1 MKGSPKMFYQ
11 SQTNKLYYRYISLLA
26 VIILGVVSILGSGG
40 GGDGGVSTP
49 PTITTVSPAQ
59 GSDSALVTALVTAQF
74 SIDMDPGSI
83 TDPNN
88 FTVVAA
94 NISAVNASSITY
106 DAGSDIV
113 TFTPDADLT
122 SNVQYIATISSA
134 VQDIN
139 GNNPLSS
146 DYVWSFN
153 IAPTLV
159 PASLNSNKVFG
170 NNASF
175 TSDVDAT
182 GRYIVIASD
191 ANNLVPN
198 ISNNGQIQ
206 IYRKDSQTG
215 VVEMVS
221 TDSTGLVAALGF
233 DCESPRISDDGR
245 YVVFASA
252 ATNFGTAGGI
262 SQIYLKDMDTNTL
275 TLVSHRNNS
284 TDPGDQNSFQPDIS
298 ANGKYIVFASRATN
312 LVSSD
317 TNGEDDIFFVDMDT
331 PTIVELISVTGS
343 TQANGTS
350 SKPAVSATGQFV
362 AFDSIATNLDV
373 SSNGLSQIYRRDRT
387 APATVIVSINNGGS
401 DGGNNGSE
409 FPDISADGNLIT
421 FQSTATDLLASPTST
436 QSQIFLRDISSNT
449 TTQVS
454 ISGSTEGNN
463 NSSLPSISADG
474 NYIAFESLATNLA
487 TSTNN
492 GVSHVFVKNITNGTI
507 EPLSIDDPGGANP
520 VQGNDASGEPAISS
534 NGRYISFSSLATNF
548 DTNDTNGLSDIYR
561 AHNAALP

>member
-1 MKGSPKMFYQ
+1 MFYLPE
-11 SQTNKLYYRYISLLA
+11 TNKHYYRYFSLLA
-26 VIILGVVSILGSGG
+26 VVILGVVSILGTGG

-49 PTITTVSPAQ
+49 PTVTTVSPAQ
-59 GSDSALVTALVTAQF
+59 SSDSALVTALVTAQF
-74 SIDMDPGSI
+74 SIDMDPGSV
-83 TDPNN
+83 TDPIN

-94 NISAVNASSITY
+94 NMSPVNASSITY

-122 SNVQYIATISSA
+122 SGEQYIATISSA
-134 VQDIN
+134 VQDTT

-159 PASLNSNKVFG
+159 PASLDSDGVFG
-170 NNASF
+170 NDASF
-175 TSDVDAT
+175 TSDVDAS
-182 GRYIVIASD
+182 GRYIVFASY

-198 ISNNGQIQ
+198 ISTNGQIQ

-215 VVEMVS
+215 LVAMVS
-221 TDSTGLVAALGF
+221 TDSTGLVSALGF

-275 TLVSHRNNS
+275 TLISHRNNS
-284 TDPGDQNSFQPDIS
+284 TDPGDQNSFQPHIS

-343 TQANGTS
+343 TQANGAS

-373 SSNGLSQIYRRDRT
+373 SNNGLSQIYRRDRT
-387 APATVIVSINNGGS
+387 TPATVLVSINNGGS
-401 DGGNNGSE
+401 NGGNNGSE

-436 QSQIFLRDISSNT
+436 LSHIFLRDISSST

-454 ISGSTEGNN
+454 IAGSTEGNN

-474 NYIAFESLATNLA
+474 NYIVFESLATNLA
-487 TSTNN
+487 TLTNN
-492 GVSHVFVKNITNGTI
+492 GVSHVFVKNITNSTI
-507 EPLSIDDPGGANP
+507 EPLSVDDPGGANP
-520 VQGNDASGEPAISS
+520 IQGDNASGEPAISS

-548 DTNDTNGLSDIYR
+548 DTDDTNGLSDIYR
-561 AHNAALP
+561 AYNAALP